1 VSEPI
6 GDAIVLTNGDA
17 GRPVAGVPLLLRTI
31 LALQRAGIE
40 RLTLVGAE
48 AVPADPRIR
57 VRVGTAAVL
66 APTGDER
73 LRLIVGAGTVIDE
86 TLVRE
91 LGREARPGE
100 VLEVERDGVRV
111 RVAPGSL
118 LGAPAG
124 RTVNARRGTLAP
136 AGAPAREQAET
147 LLRGLENP
155 RDGYLDRLVYRRLS
169 RPLTARLLRTR
180 VTPNAL
186 TIGGIAAGIAG
197 GLLLGLPGAGATLA
211 AILLLLASSVL
222 DCSDGELARLR
233 FAESRLGHWLDVTG
247 DTVVH
252 LALLGGIA
260 LRLSGTGETPSTAA
274 MIGLATG
281 IAGAFAAI
289 TLSEQAEAR
298 RRRVA
303 SWENRV
309 LDGVLSPLS
318 TRDWYVFP
326 VGLAAAGLLGW
337 LVPAAAVGAHVFWM
351 ATALLLW
358 RALRKSR
365 GQLQGNAARRP
376 Q

>member
-6 GDAIVLTNGDA
+6 GEAIVLTNGDA
-17 GRPVAGVPLLLRTI
+17 GRPVAGIPLLLRTI
-31 LALQRAGIE
+31 LTLQRAGVE
-40 RLTLVGAE
+40 RLTLVGDAS
-48 AVPADPRIR
+48 VPADPRIR
-57 VRVGTAAVL
+57 LEVGTARTL
-66 APTGDER
+66 SPTEDER

-86 TLVRE
+86 AMVRE
-91 LGREARPGE
+91 LGRQARPGE

-118 LGAPAG
+118 VAAPAG
-124 RTVNARRGTLAP
+124 RTLDARGGMLGP
-136 AGAPAREQAET
+136 AGAPAREQAEK

-155 RDGYLDRLVYRRLS
+155 RDGYLDRLIYRRLS
-169 RPLTARLLRTR
+169 RPLTARLLRTP

-186 TIGGIAAGIAG
+186 TIVGILTGIAG
-197 GLLLGLPGAGATLA
+197 GLLLGLPDMGTTLA
-211 AILLLLASSVL
+211 AIVLLLVSSVL

-233 FAESRLGHWLDVTG
+233 FAESKLGHWLDVTG

-252 LALLGGIA
+252 LALLAGIA
-260 LRLSGTGETPSTAA
+260 LRLAASGETPSMAA
-274 MIGLATG
+274 VIGLATG
-281 IAGAFAAI
+281 IAGAFVTI

-298 RRRVA
+298 RRRVP

-326 VGLAAAGLLGW
+326 VALAATQRLGW
-337 LVPAAAVGAHVFWM
+337 LVPAAAVGAHVFWI
-351 ATALLLW
+351 TAAVLLR

-365 GQLQGNAARRP
+365 
-376 Q
+376 

>member
-1 VSEPI
+1 MSEHI
-6 GDAIVLTNGDA
+6 GEAIVLTNGDA

-31 LALQRAGIE
+31 LALQRAGVE
-40 RLTLVGAE
+40 RLTLVGDAS
-48 AVPADPRIR
+48 VPADPRIR
-57 VRVGTAAVL
+57 LQVGTAPRL
-66 APTGDER
+66 SPTEDER
-73 LRLIVGAGTVIDE
+73 LRLIVVVGTVIDE
-86 TLVRE
+86 ALVRE
-91 LGREARPGE
+91 LGRHARPGE

-118 LGAPAG
+118 VGAPAA
-124 RTVNARRGTLAP
+124 RTVDPRGGMLGP
-136 AGAPAREQAET
+136 AGAPAREQAEK

-155 RDGYLDRLVYRRLS
+155 RDGYLDRLIYRRLS
-169 RPLTARLLRTR
+169 RPLTARLLRTP

-186 TIGGIAAGIAG
+186 TIVGILTGIGG
-197 GLLLGLPGAGATLA
+197 GLLLGLPDAGTTLA
-211 AILLLLASSVL
+211 AIVLLLVSSVL

-233 FAESRLGHWLDVTG
+233 FAESKLGHWLDVTG

-260 LRLSGTGETPSTAA
+260 LRLSATGETPSMAA
-274 MIGLATG
+274 VIGLATG
-281 IAGAFAAI
+281 IVGAFVTI

-298 RRRVA
+298 RRRVP

-326 VGLAAAGLLGW
+326 VALAATQRLGW
-337 LVPAAAVGAHVFWM
+337 LVPAAAVGAHVFWI
-351 ATALLLW
+351 TAAVLLR

-365 GQLQGNAARRP
+365 
-376 Q
+376 

>member
-1 VSEPI
+1 MSETI
-6 GDAIVLTNGDA
+6 GDAIILTNGDA
-17 GRPVAGVPLLLRTI
+17 GRPVAGVPLLLRNI
-31 LALQRAGIE
+31 LALQRAGVE
-40 RLTLVGAE
+40 RLTLVGTAE
-48 AVPADPRIR
+48 APADPRIR
-57 VRVGTAAVL
+57 LRVAT
-66 APTGDER
+66 APTLSPTADER

-86 TLVRE
+86 ALVRE
-91 LGREARPGE
+91 LGRQARPGE

-118 LGAPAG
+118 VAAPAG
-124 RTVNARRGTLAP
+124 RTLGARRGMLGP
-136 AGAPAREQAET
+136 AGAPAREQAEK

-155 RDGYLDRLVYRRLS
+155 RDGYFDRLLYRRLS
-169 RPLTARLLRTR
+169 RPLTAYLLHTR

-186 TIGGIAAGIAG
+186 TVVGILAGIAG
-197 GLLLGLPGAGATLA
+197 GLLLGLPDAGATLV

-260 LRLSGTGETPSTAA
+260 LRLASTGETPSMAA
-274 MIGLATG
+274 MVGLATG
-281 IAGAFAAI
+281 VAGAFATI

-298 RRRVA
+298 RRRVP

-326 VGLAAAGLLGW
+326 VALAAVQRLGW
-337 LVPAAAVGAHVFWM
+337 LVPAAAVGAHVFWVT
-351 ATALLLW
+351 TAWLLR

-365 GQLQGNAARRP
+365 ATA
-376 Q
+376 